1 MDTQQTSHKIRNTMF
16 LFLTALIWG
25 VAFVAQSV
33 SMDYIEPFTF
43 ICLRSVI
50 GGFFLIPCIWF
61 FNRGKE
67 KQQEKNVV
75 RSLPWWRDG
84 QLLRG
89 GVVCGLFLFAAN
101 CFQQTGIQYT
111 TVGKA
116 GFITAF
122 YIIIVPILGIFRKRF
137 CGLLTWIAVVLALAG
152 LYFLCIDEQLQIQ
165 TGDFLI
171 LISAFLF
178 AEQIMAID
186 YYVQFVDAIKMS
198 CIQFFT
204 GAILGGIGMC
214 LFETPRW
221 SAIAAAAVPVLYT
234 GIMSTGVAY
243 TLQMVGQKG
252 MNPTMAALILSLES
266 VFSALAGF
274 VILHQVLSLREL
286 FGCALMFVAIV
297 LAQLP
302 DFPGKK
308 D

>member
-1 MDTQQTSHKIRNTMF
+1 MEAQNKSHKVRNTIL

-43 ICLRSVI
+43 ICLRSFI
-50 GGFFLIPCIWF
+50 GGSFLIPCIYLL
-61 FNRGKE
+61 NRGKGE
-67 KQQEKNVV
+67 GKTLDKAGK
-75 RSLPWWRDG
+75 LPWWKDR
-84 QLLRG
+84 QLITG

-122 YIIIVPILGIFRKRF
+122 YIIIVPLMGIFLKRY
-137 CGLLTWIAVVLALAG
+137 CGILTWVAVVIALAG
-152 LYFLCIDEQLQIQ
+152 LYFLCINERLQIQ
-165 TGDFLI
+165 PGDFLI

-178 AEQIMAID
+178 AGQIMAID
-186 YYVQFVDAIKMS
+186 HYVQYVDAVKMS

-204 GAILGGIGMC
+204 GGVLGGIAMF
-214 LFETPRW
+214 LFENPQW
-221 SAIAAAAVPVLYT
+221 SSITAAAIPVLYT

-243 TLQMVGQKG
+243 TLQIVGQKG
-252 MNPTMAALILSLES
+252 MNPTIAALILSLES
-266 VFSALAGF
+266 VFSAISGF
-274 VILHQVLSLREL
+274 VILHQVLSFREL
-286 FGCALMFVAIV
+286 FGCVLMFVAII

-302 DFPGKK
+302 DVPKK
-308 D
+308 KH